1 LDLFPSKRRAE
12 FTADITLNNEKGAD
26 TLFFNTKDFVQ
37 LSNVKLNGQEL
48 TMGKGDVEQ
57 NLTAYPIPSTLQKDS
72 VLQLSLV
79 GSKQYVGFV
88 QSDFQA
94 DLTKKGSFGSLQDF
108 LPVKGYDSDKEL
120 LENRKRQEQGL
131 ERLDS

>member
-1 LDLFPSKRRAE
+1 M
-12 FTADITLNNEKGAD
+12 
-26 TLFFNTKDFVQ
+26 FFNTKDFVQ

-94 DLTKKGSFGSLQDF
+94 DLTKKGSFGSLQEF
-108 LPVKGYDSDKEL
+108 FTC
-120 LENRKRQEQGL
+120 
-131 ERLDS
+131 ERI